1 LSGSATTGVTTP
13 RFGQHVAARVRQHD
27 RGAVLLCLVLIA
39 ILAVIILVPLGFLFY
54 GAVRSGPPRAP
65 GAVFTLANL
74 AQIYASADFIAPLLG
89 TLSIGIAVALTS
101 VAVGFLLAWAVVRT
115 DIPRPELWEKLF
127 LLPMYF
133 SPLMLALAFMALA
146 APRVGFVNLSW
157 QGAGGS
163 GSVVNV
169 YSFAG
174 IVFVLTVHYAPY
186 AMLVLSTPIRA
197 ISAELEEAAQV
208 LGSPRW
214 EITRRVVLPMLWPA
228 LFSAMLIVCTM
239 AAENFAVPTLL
250 GRDSKIRTIPSEIYY
265 WLSYE
270 PSSPNLAAAAG
281 TMLLLLTVAGIFV
294 YRRMTRTAGRFVT
307 VSGKPKPMPRQ
318 RLGRWRGLITM
329 LLLAYLV
336 VTTMLPIAAL
346 VFGSFM
352 KFIGRRID
360 LKMLTLQNYE
370 NALSPANLGAV
381 GNSLLLAVMTA
392 TIAAALGFLISYSI
406 RRTTAPGR
414 GLLDYLSALP
424 IAIPGMVLGVGM
436 LWTYVGMPFGI
447 WGSIWVLLLA
457 YLARFIV
464 HAVRATG
471 ASLLQVSGE
480 MDEAARVLGA
490 GLFRRLMQIN
500 LPISKRAILS
510 SWVLVAIFVL
520 NEITSTVLLYSS
532 RSITLSVL
540 TWNAL
545 DMSGAMQA
553 FAFSVLQGALTA
565 VLVWASFRIAGK
577 TTW

>member
-1 LSGSATTGVTTP
+1 MSATTAPALPASNVRTN
-13 RFGQHVAARVRQHD
+13 ARLRRHD
-27 RGAVLLCLVLIA
+27 RTAVLLCLVLIA

-54 GAVRSGPPRAP
+54 GAVRSGPPRSP

-74 AQIYASADFIAPLLG
+74 VQIYGSTAFVAPLLG
-89 TLSIGIAVALTS
+89 TLSIGIAVAFTS
-101 VAVGFLLAWAVVRT
+101 VATGFLLAWLVVRT
-115 DIPRPELWEKLF
+115 DIPRPALWEKLF

-133 SPLMLALAFMALA
+133 SPLMMALAFMAIA
-146 APRVGFVNLSW
+146 APRVGFLNLLW
-157 QGAGGS
+157 QGVGGR
-163 GSVVNV
+163 GSIVNV
-169 YSFAG
+169 YSFLG

-197 ISAELEEAAQV
+197 ISAELEEAALV
-208 LGSPRW
+208 LGSARW
-214 EITRRVVLPMLWPA
+214 EISRRIVLPMLWPA
-228 LFSAMLIVCTM
+228 VFSAMLIVATM

-250 GRDSKIRTIPSEIYY
+250 GRESKIRTIPSEIYY

-281 TMLLLLTVAGIFV
+281 TMLLLLTLAGIFV
-294 YRRMTRTAGRFVT
+294 YRRMTRVASRFV
-307 VSGKPKPMPRQ
+307 SIGGKPRPMPRQ
-318 RLGRWRGLITM
+318 SLGRGRGAVTGLM
-329 LLLAYLV
+329 VCYLV
-336 VTTMLPIAAL
+336 ATTLLPIAAL

-352 KFIGRRID
+352 RFIGRRID
-360 LKMLTLQNYE
+360 LKMLTLQNYR
-370 NALSPANLGAV
+370 NALNPANLTV
-381 GNSLLLAVMTA
+381 LEDTLLLAVMTA
-392 TIAAALGFLISYSI
+392 TVATALGFMISYSV

-424 IAIPGMVLGVGM
+424 IAVPGMVLGVGM
-436 LWTYVGMPFGI
+436 LWTYVGTPFGL

-490 GLFRRLMQIN
+490 GLLRRLTQIN

-510 SWVLVAIFVL
+510 SWVIVAIFVL

-532 RSITLSVL
+532 RSVTLSVL

-553 FAFSVLQGALTA
+553 FAFSVLQGGMTA
-565 VLVWASFRIAGK
+565 ALVWVSFGIAGK